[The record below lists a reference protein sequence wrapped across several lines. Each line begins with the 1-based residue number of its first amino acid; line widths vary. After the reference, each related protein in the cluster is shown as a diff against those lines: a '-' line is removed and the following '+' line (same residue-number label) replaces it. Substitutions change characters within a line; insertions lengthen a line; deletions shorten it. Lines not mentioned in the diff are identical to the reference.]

1 MSSGTYRFIGNC
13 IRRSVKNVEAVD
25 ARVTSTTINTRHYH
39 MLKLGST
46 NTTASSI
53 QQSSS
58 TAVQHLN
65 VYNKNN
71 FLNPSS
77 TTQQFVCFSDKTPSE
92 EETKKSDEET
102 TSPEEENKEEEEQQQ
117 QTQQTLSKE
126 EELETQVKDLKD
138 QLLRSLAEQENIRRI
153 AKRDVD
159 NSRSYAI
166 SSFAKS
172 LLETSD
178 NLSRA
183 LEAVPEEYR
192 TDNEDHPVLA
202 TLYQGISMTDN
213 GLTKAFEKNGLKK
226 YGEVGDVFDPNL
238 HEALYEY
245 ADESKDVGTVGQVMK
260 HGFMLKDRVI
270 RPADVGVI
278 KKA

>member
-1 MSSGTYRFIGNC
+1 MSSGSYRFIGTC
-13 IRRSVKNVEAVD
+13 IRRSFKNVEDAVSSN
-25 ARVTSTTINTRHYH
+25 ARLYHTIQLASNHANAQRKVTMQHLSPYNNNLLNT
-39 MLKLGST
+39 
-46 NTTASSI
+46 SSF
-53 QQSSS
+53 QQSVS
-58 TAVQHLN
+58 
-65 VYNKNN
+65 
-71 FLNPSS
+71 
-77 TTQQFVCFSDKTPSE
+77 FSDKTEDSKPTEDDATTATPPSE
-92 EETKKSDEET
+92 EETKSE
-102 TSPEEENKEEEEQQQ
+102 SGPESEP
-117 QTQQTLSKE
+117 TLSKE
-126 EELETQVKDLKD
+126 EELETQVKELKD

-153 AKRDVD
+153 AQRDVE

-183 LEAVPEEYR
+183 MDAVPEEYR
-192 TDNEDHPVLA
+192 NDNENHAVLA

-226 YGEVGDVFDPNL
+226 YGDVGDVFDPNL

-245 ADESKDVGTVGQVMK
+245 VDESKEVGTVGQVMK
-260 HGFMLKDRVI
+260 KGFMLKDRVI

>member
-25 ARVTSTTINTRHYH
+25 ARVASTINTRHYH
-39 MLKLGST
+39 ML

-53 QQSSS
+53 QLSSS
-58 TAVQHLN
+58 AAVQHLN
-65 VYNKNN
+65 LYNNNN

-77 TTQQFVCFSDKTPSE
+77 TTQQFVSFSDKTPSE

-102 TSPEEENKEEEEQQQ
+102 TPPPEEEGENNKEEQQ
-117 QTQQTLSKE
+117 QQTLSKE
-126 EELETQVKDLKD
+126 EELEIQVKDLKD

-192 TDNEDHPVLA
+192 TDNENHPVLA

>member
-13 IRRSVKNVEAVD
+13 IRRSAKNAEAG
-25 ARVTSTTINTRHYH
+25 VTTTANARHYS
-39 MLKLGST
+39 MLKSGSS
-46 NTTASSI
+46 NTIQRNSI
-53 QQSSS
+53 S
-58 TAVQHLN
+58 AIQHLN
-65 VYNKNN
+65 LYNNN
-71 FLNPSS
+71 FPSLS
-77 TTQQFVCFSDKTPSE
+77 QQFVFFSDKTPSD
-92 EETKKSDEET
+92 EETKNPDEET
-102 TSPEEENKEEEEQQQ
+102 ASKEEGNNESNNTEEAP
-117 QTQQTLSKE
+117 TQSKE
-126 EELETQVKDLKD
+126 EELELQVKELKD

-192 TDNEDHPVLA
+192 NDNENHPVLA
-202 TLYQGISMTDN
+202 TLYQGISMTDD
-213 GLTKAFEKNGLKK
+213 GLTKAFQKNGLKK
-226 YGEVGDVFDPNL
+226 YGDVGDVFDPNL

-245 ADESKDVGTVGQVMK
+245 VDESKDVGTVGQVMK
-260 HGFMLKDRVI
+260 NGFMLKDRVI